1 MLIKHP
7 VMLAAL
13 AGLLSIVAAVS
24 LVVIGA
30 DWPQRTPIANDPI
43 LYAEIASRV
52 LDGAVPY
59 TNVTVEHLP
68 MALVPI
74 LFVGAV
80 ARATSISYTILW
92 PLVTVGA
99 VVATT
104 AMAGRVTLGD
114 NYQRRFVIAILPM
127 LPLIIFRLE
136 IYVLFAA
143 VAAIASFSVSR
154 YRSGSIW
161 TLIGLLAKGWPITL
175 LMVPWRKGHR
185 GLALGVIALGT
196 SLLVLVAVTP
206 GFRRGRSFAGI
217 HSETVVGN
225 LIIIYRHLAGLDPG
239 IVDVAG
245 AAYTSAPLIAIALNA
260 SIALPILAIA
270 VWFFLRASATMRLV
284 SIAGLAT
291 AGIILL
297 SPLFSA
303 QFTFW
308 LAPFVV
314 LASRRTRTAY
324 LVAGGL
330 SLIVAALWSPTEF
343 WWAIEVLIRNA
354 AFLVVVALWTL
365 DLWTARGTP
374 SVTPSRSGEHV
385 A

>member
-1 MLIKHP
+1 MLNKHP
-7 VMLAAL
+7 VIVAAL
-13 AGLLSIVAAVS
+13 ASLLSLIATVS

-30 DWPQRTPIANDPI
+30 DWAQRTPIANDPI

-52 LDGAVPY
+52 LRGAVPY
-59 TNVTVEHLP
+59 TDVTVEHLP
-68 MALVPI
+68 MLLVPI
-74 LFVGAV
+74 LFVGAI
-80 ARATSISYTILW
+80 ARATSVSYTVLW

-99 VVATT
+99 VVAAT
-104 AMAGRVTLGD
+104 AMAGRVRLGD
-114 NYQRRFVIAILPM
+114 DYQRRFVIAILPM

-136 IYVLFAA
+136 IYVVFAA

-185 GLALGVIALGT
+185 GLAVGMTALGA
-196 SLLVLVAVTP
+196 SLLVFTAMMP
-206 GFRRGRSFAGI
+206 GFQKGRTFEGI

-225 LIIIYRHLAGLDPG
+225 LIIVYRHLAGLDPG
-239 IVDVAG
+239 IVNVAG
-245 AAYTSAPLIAIALNA
+245 AAYTSAPLGAIVLNA
-260 SIALPILAIA
+260 AMALPILALA
-270 VWFFLRASATMRLV
+270 VWFFRRTRATAHLV

-303 QFTFW
+303 QFAFW
-308 LAPFVV
+308 LAPFVI
-314 LASRRTRTAY
+314 LASRRTRSAY
-324 LVAGGL
+324 LIAGAL
-330 SLIVAALWSPTEF
+330 SLIVTAFWSPTEA
-343 WWAIEVLIRNA
+343 WWAIEVLIRNV
-354 AFLVVVALWTL
+354 AFLVVVVLWSL
-365 DLWTARGTP
+365 DLWKTREVVGIA
-374 SVTPSRSGEHV
+374 PSRTGEHV